1 MAIEGRAIE
10 RRAIEGRAIGAML
23 KYKPEKPLFVTI

>member
-23 KYKPEKPLFVTI
+23 KYKSEKPLFVTI